1 MPLLIALPLGVLVFV
16 AIVLLLLPL
25 SLWQRVRSG
34 GARRQAWPW
43 LVTLNFWATLASTLG
58 FALFATI
65 ASAWWPAAWLYA
77 VIGWLAGVLLGVLG
91 HALTRFESGPQA
103 LFYTPSTWLVA
114 LLTLMIAVWLV
125 AGLVQGW
132 QASVNGVPWP
142 ASGWLS
148 HAGLLAMAAVLLGY
162 ALMYAALLRR
172 KVRHHLRY
180 RGFDRS
186 PR

>member
-16 AIVLLLLPL
+16 AIVLLLLPV
-25 SLWQRVRSG
+25 SLWQRFRGG

-43 LVTLNFWATLASTLG
+43 LITFNFWATVASTLG
-58 FALFATI
+58 FALFAVI
-65 ASAWWPAAWLYA
+65 AGLWWPDAWLYA
-77 VIGWLAGVLLGVLG
+77 GLGWLGGLLLGVLG
-91 HALTRFESGPQA
+91 HAFTRFESGPQA
-103 LFYTPSTWLVA
+103 LFYTPNSWLVLA
-114 LLTLMIAVWLV
+114 LTLMIAMRLV

-132 QASVNGVPWP
+132 QAWVNGVPWP
-142 ASGWLS
+142 ESGWLS

-162 ALMYAALLRR
+162 AGMYAWLLRR

>member
-1 MPLLIALPLGVLVFV
+1 MPLGVLVFV

-125 AGLVQGW
+125 AGLVQ
-132 QASVNGVPWP
+132 
-142 ASGWLS
+142 L
-148 HAGLLAMAAVLLGY
+148 AGLGQWRALAGVRLAQSCRTAGDGSGAAGLRLDVCRAAAAQGAPSP
-162 ALMYAALLRR
+162 ALP
-172 KVRHHLRY
+172 
-180 RGFDRS
+180 GI
-186 PR
+186 